1 MLRECNLSDI
11 SDGRLYGLNDMVK
24 ADAGGCVGCHKC
36 CTNMAQS
43 IVLDPYDVYM
53 LKNRLG
59 QNFQDLLNNGYIELN
74 MVDGL
79 ILPNIKMNV
88 KNECSFLNE
97 EGRCSIHE
105 ERPGICR
112 IFPLGRVYD
121 GKGFSYFLQTGQC
134 VRKNNAKIKVKK
146 WIDTENI
153 NENQTF
159 ISKWHYFIKY
169 VGEKNIFLRDSGR
182 GELVNDI
189 AMYVLNEFYVKTIE
203 GQKEAVMDAVSNI
216 KNTDGISEKIDNT
229 VYNALMGM
237 IDRAYGSLEA
247 YG

>member
-11 SDGRLYGLNDMVK
+11 SDGKMYGLNDMVK
-24 ADAGGCVGCHKC
+24 ADSGGCAGCHKC
-36 CTNMAQS
+36 CTNMDQS

-59 QNFQDLLNNGYIELN
+59 QSFQQLLNNGYIELN

-79 ILPNIKMNV
+79 ILPNIKMNG
-88 KNECSFLNE
+88 KNQCSFLNE
-97 EGRCSIHE
+97 EGRCSVHDA
-105 ERPGICR
+105 RPGICR

-146 WIDTENI
+146 WIDAENI
-153 NENQTF
+153 NDNQAF
-159 ISKWHYFIKY
+159 ISKWHYFIKH
-169 VGEKNIFLRDSGR
+169 VGEKNVFLRDSGR
-182 GELVNDI
+182 GESVNDV
-189 AMYVLNEFYVKTIE
+189 AMYVLNEFYVKSVE
-203 GQKEAVMDAVSNI
+203 GQKEAADEKSIISN
-216 KNTDGISEKIDNT
+216 KDGISEKTDNT
-229 VYNALMGM
+229 GIYNALMCM
-237 IDRAYGSLEA
+237 IDRAYGSLET

>member
-24 ADAGGCVGCHKC
+24 ADVGGCVGCHKC

-79 ILPNIKMNV
+79 ILPNIKMNG
-88 KNECSFLNE
+88 KNQCSFLNE

-153 NENQTF
+153 NENQTC
-159 ISKWHYFIKY
+159 ISKC
-169 VGEKNIFLRDSGR
+169 
-182 GELVNDI
+182 LVNDI

-216 KNTDGISEKIDNT
+216 KNTDGVSEKIDNT